1 MVRKIFLMFFCT
13 LSVVCLSAQQK
24 EIDVRGRIV
33 DENGEPA
40 IGAAVM
46 LEGADNVGV
55 ITDVDGKFSLTA
67 PLGGATYH
75 FVSGL

>member
-1 MVRKIFLMFFCT
+1 M
-13 LSVVCLSAQQK
+13 
-24 EIDVRGRIV
+24 RGRIV
-33 DENGEPA
+33 DENDEPA

-67 PLGGATYH
+67 PLGRATYH

>member
-1 MVRKIFLMFFCT
+1 M
-13 LSVVCLSAQQK
+13 
-24 EIDVRGRIV
+24 RGRIV
-33 DENGEPA
+33 DENDEPA

>member
-33 DENGEPA
+33 DENDEPA

-67 PLGGATYH
+67 PLGRATYH

>member
-67 PLGGATYH
+67 PQGGATYH